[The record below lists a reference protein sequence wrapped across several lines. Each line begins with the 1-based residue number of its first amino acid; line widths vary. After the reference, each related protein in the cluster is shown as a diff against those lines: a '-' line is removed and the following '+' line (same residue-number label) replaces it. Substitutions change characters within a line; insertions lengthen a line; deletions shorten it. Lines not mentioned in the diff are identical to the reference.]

1 MGEGIFLGGTWG
13 VQDILLKEC
22 YELYC
27 THIIETNQLICSAD
41 QLAGFFILI
50 SGFSN
55 FYLSR
60 SYGKGDCNVH
70 KIFYLSIL
78 YMKTARE

>member
-13 VQDILLKEC
+13 VQDILLKKY
-22 YELYC
+22 YERHF
-27 THIIETNQLICSAD
+27 THNIETNQLICSAD
-41 QLAGFFILI
+41 QLAGFFILRA
-50 SGFSN
+50 GFSN
-55 FYLSR
+55 FHLSR

-70 KIFYLSIL
+70 KMFYLSIL